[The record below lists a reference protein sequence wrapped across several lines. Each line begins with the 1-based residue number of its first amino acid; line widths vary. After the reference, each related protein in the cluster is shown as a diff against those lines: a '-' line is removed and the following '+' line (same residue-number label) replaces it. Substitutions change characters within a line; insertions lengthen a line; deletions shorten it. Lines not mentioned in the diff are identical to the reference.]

1 MEEPLYDT
9 LRTKEQLGYSVSC
22 GLRMTN
28 GILGLA
34 VKIQS
39 ERYEPEHLHARL
51 EVFLQSF
58 HASMSTLPPSVY
70 ARQLV
75 ALAQNKLQ
83 RDASLN
89 EEAGRYW
96 AEIVDRRFQFDV
108 GPLEARRL
116 LSVSLAQVLALFEES
131 VGVNAEKA
139 RHAAVY
145 VTGRACRSRR
155 GGRGGREKEGF
166 ARSGKATEG
175 EGGKEAMQGTQTP
188 TQAPAETPLSDGS
201 VVKPEKKLGP
211 LLLSA
216 KVRSLA
222 RISERLGGPVAVDAP
237 NGGGHGREGGTEPD
251 FYPNLT

>member
-51 EVFLQSF
+51 EAFLQSF

-145 VTGRACRSRR
+145 VTGRACRARR
-155 GGRGGREKEGF
+155 GVREGREKEGF

-175 EGGKEAMQGTQTP
+175 EGGKEAMEGTQTP
-188 TQAPAETPLSDGS
+188 TQAPAETPSSDGS
-201 VVKPEKKLGP
+201 VVKPQKKPGP

-216 KVRSLA
+216 KVRRLA
-222 RISERLGGPVAVDAP
+222 QISERVGGPMAVDAP
-237 NGGGHGREGGTEPD
+237 SGGGHGREGGTEPE